1 MKYNNLINLYLC
13 IVILWKIYTRNGPLG
28 FKKTNLRKK

>member
-13 IVILWKIYTRNGPLG
+13 IVILWKIYTRKGPLG